1 MKLLEYIPVLKKTK
15 FFKNFSDKD
24 IIALFNENNY
34 KIKDYPKR
42 TIIYLQ
48 NQKCRSFDMILEG
61 IVTIK
66 TIDENGKVLTVS
78 EFKTGDTI
86 GGNLLFADCNNY
98 PMMVQAKTDVILLH
112 MDKELVL
119 RFCQIDMNFS
129 NELLRS
135 ISNKILIIGT
145 KLKSVTMKTIRQ
157 QIIEFLVNQYCV
169 QNTLKIRLNMSK
181 KEWAEKIGVQRPS
194 LSRELSKMKKEG
206 LIDYDRNT
214 IYIKNLDIIKDYIDN

>member
-1 MKLLEYIPVLKKTK
+1 MRLLKYISVLKKTK
-15 FFKNFSDKD
+15 LFKNFSDND

-42 TIIYLQ
+42 AIIYLQ
-48 NQKCRSFDMILEG
+48 NQECKSFDMILKG
-61 IVTIK
+61 TVIVK

-98 PMMVQAKTDVILLH
+98 PMTIEAKTETTLLH

-119 RFCQIDMNFS
+119 RFCQMDMNFS
-129 NELLRS
+129 SELLRA

-145 KLKSVTMKTIRQ
+145 KLKSITMKTIRQ
-157 QIIEFLVNQYCV
+157 QIIEFLANQYYI
-169 QNTLKIRLNMSK
+169 QNTPEIKLNMSK
-181 KEWAEKIGVQRPS
+181 KEWAEKLGVQRPS

-206 LIDYDRNT
+206 LIDYDRKT
-214 IYIKNLDIIKDYIDN
+214 IFIKDLDMIKNYLNY

>member
-24 IIALFNENNY
+24 IITLFNENNY

-48 NQKCRSFDMILEG
+48 NQECKSFDMILKG
-61 IVTIK
+61 VVTVK

-86 GGNLLFADCNNY
+86 GGNLLFADCNKY
-98 PMMVQAKTDVILLH
+98 PMTVESKIETTLLH

-119 RFCQIDMNFS
+119 RFCLMDMNFS
-129 NELLRS
+129 SELLRS

-157 QIIEFLVNQYCV
+157 QIIEFLANQYYM
-169 QNTLKIRLNMSK
+169 QNTLEIKLNMSK
-181 KEWAEKIGVQRPS
+181 KEWAEKLGVQRPS

-206 LIDYDRNT
+206 LIDYDRKI
-214 IYIKNLDIIKDYIDN
+214 IYIKNLDMINNYFNY

>member
-1 MKLLEYIPVLKKTK
+1 MKLLKYIPVLRKTK
-15 FFKNFSDKD
+15 FFRNFSDKD
-24 IIALFNENNY
+24 IITLFNENNY

-48 NQKCRSFDMILEG
+48 NQKCKSFDMILKG

-98 PMMVQAKTDVILLH
+98 PMMVEAKTETTLLH

-119 RFCQIDMNFS
+119 RFCHTDMNFS

-157 QIIEFLVNQYCV
+157 QIIEFLVNQYYI
-169 QNTLKIRLNMSK
+169 QNTLEIKLNMSK
-181 KEWAEKIGVQRPS
+181 KEWAEKLGVQRPS

-206 LIDYDRNT
+206 LIDYNRKI
-214 IYIKNLDIIKDYIDN
+214 IYIKNLDIIKNYLND